1 MIKKQLADMV
11 CEVAAT
17 RHLVYAAARRYDEGQ
32 IATRESSIA
41 KYYAGEVCNRAAQ
54 ATAEIFGGY
63 AFSDELPISIYLNYA
78 KLWQTGEGSA
88 NIQAI
93 LIADDALGW
102 RPMDRH
108 RVTRPA

>member
-1 MIKKQLADMV
+1 MV
-11 CEVAAT
+11 CEVQALRA
-17 RHLVYAAARRYDEGQ
+17 LVYQAAALYDDGV

-54 ATAEIFGGY
+54 ATTEIFGGY

-88 NIQAI
+88 NIQAV

-102 RPMDRH
+102 KPMDRH
-108 RVTRPA
+108 RKAAQGA